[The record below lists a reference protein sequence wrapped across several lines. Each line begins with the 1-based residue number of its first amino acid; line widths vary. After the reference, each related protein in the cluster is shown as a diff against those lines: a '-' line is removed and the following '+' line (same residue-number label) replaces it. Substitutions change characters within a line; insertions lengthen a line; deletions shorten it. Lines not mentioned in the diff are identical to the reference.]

1 VSSWTPTLHYAD
13 LHTGTVHY
21 CSAGRGPAALLI
33 HHTPRSW
40 TYYRALLPL
49 LAVDRTIVAFDSPGF
64 GDSEVDAGTELT
76 IELFAD
82 VALTLLDHLG
92 IAQCDVLGA
101 MTGACVAVDLA
112 TRASSRVRKLV
123 LVSPPMFLDAEDKAR
138 ELARVARQRS
148 GAPEPDGSH
157 ALRFWDMAI
166 DNWRWDTGV
175 TDLPPDT
182 TAYDL
187 ARDFTVDSLRAG
199 ANWANAAKAAYS
211 FDLEAKLPQIVA
223 STLVI
228 GPDAPFPYAYLKRSQ
243 QVAALVPG
251 SEFVSLRGT
260 PITITTTHA
269 AEMAAILQEFLDRED
284 DV

>member
-1 VSSWTPTLHYAD
+1 
-13 LHTGTVHY
+13 
-21 CSAGRGPAALLI
+21 
-33 HHTPRSW
+33 
-40 TYYRALLPL
+40 LLPL
-49 LAVDRTIVAFDSPGF
+49 LATDRNVVAFDSPGF
-64 GDSEVDAGTELT
+64 GNSEAPPGQVLS

-82 VALTLLDHLG
+82 VALALLDQLE
-92 IAQCDVLGA
+92 IVQCDVLGA

-112 TRASSRVRKLV
+112 TRASERVRKVV
-123 LVSPPMFLDAEDKAR
+123 LVSPPMFLDSEDKER

-157 ALRFWDMAI
+157 ALRFWDMALE
-166 DNWRWDTGV
+166 NWRWDTE
-175 TDLPPDT
+175 LPPDGA
-182 TAYDL
+182 AYDL

-211 FDLEAKLPQIVA
+211 FDLEAKLRMVQAP
-223 STLVI
+223 TLVI
-228 GPDAPFPYAYLKRSQ
+228 GPEAPFPYTYLKRSR

-251 SEFVSLRGT
+251 SQFVSLRGT

-269 AEMAAILQEFLDRED
+269 PEMAAILHGFLSKEGRED